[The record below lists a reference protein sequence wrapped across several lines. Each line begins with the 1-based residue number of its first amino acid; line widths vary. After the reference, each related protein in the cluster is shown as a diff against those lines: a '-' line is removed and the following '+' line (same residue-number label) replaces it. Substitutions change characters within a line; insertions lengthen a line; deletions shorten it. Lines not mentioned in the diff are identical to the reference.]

1 MRFFDKYTKI
11 KKILCLVLVSVMMT
25 TLVGGY
31 SLNTRAREDKFEASI
46 AAFPESY
53 KPLLRELHK
62 THPNWTFIAF
72 DTGLDWDVVL
82 KNQMKLSRN
91 LMPNGTMGI
100 NGKWFKTPTSWK
112 DITINGSYSWTAND
126 WVELCGGGWVQAST
140 EAVEYIMDPRNW
152 ITEENVFA
160 FEMLSFNEE
169 YQTYE
174 VLKSMMENT
183 FMDCDYAIVGGTE
196 PEPPAEQETTTKETE
211 SSENSETIPDETTG
225 EDVSDTATEGENNTA
240 ESATGNPAKPGETE
254 KATKPTTP
262 EANEKATKP
271 GESEKPTKPV
281 APGEAEKPT
290 KPVKPSETEKPTKP
304 SKRAGETSEGDATES
319 ELNETEETTAES
331 PVSKGKTYAEV
342 LLEAGKL
349 YGVSPIHLCARLI
362 QEKGRGVY
370 NSATGQYELKDK
382 LASGRI
388 GSDGKIYYNFFNIG
402 ANGSTTEA
410 VLQNGTNEAQKEGW
424 DSQYKAIMGGA
435 SKVANNYIKIGQD
448 TVYFQ
453 KFSVVNPA
461 YYYWKQYMQNL
472 LAPVNEGYNMRK
484 TYNENGILESDFVFR
499 IPIYN
504 NMPEEICPMPEGD
517 GNPNY
522 KLNGISVAGITIDN
536 KAQNLTLTPTF
547 NMDVDT
553 YSAIVPYDIEKIEIL
568 ASAIAKDTSKVTG
581 TGSKTLE
588 VGKNTFKIIC
598 ESEYGPK
605 KEYTI
610 NITRSE
616 GSMYLTSLST
626 SSVQFEEQFE
636 KTKYVYSMVVD
647 NNIDKIDIFYD
658 KESEKSYVEYRNGE
672 VVLPTEN
679 GIVSQIPL
687 VDGKNEIN
695 LDVYASN
702 DDKTRCKTYTILV
715 TKRSLPVFESIELQ
729 VDEDKKYING
739 FIIGETVENA
749 LTKIKVSNG
758 SVIIK
763 DSKGGTKKSTD
774 LIATGDVVCMLDI
787 NGFEYDKYTVIIYGD
802 VSGDGNVDLFDYAYF
817 IKHYWVQPILTG
829 IKLEAA
835 DIYAKSDGVDLLD
848 MAVIIKYLWK
858 DGKINQLR

>member
-1 MRFFDKYTKI
+1 MRFFDKYTKF
-11 KKILCLVLVSVMMT
+11 KKIICLILVSALMT
-25 TLVGGY
+25 TFAGGY
-31 SLNTRAREDKFEASI
+31 SLSTRAREDDFEASI

-112 DITINGSYSWTAND
+112 DITINGSYSWTGND

-152 ITEENVFA
+152 ITEENIFA
-160 FEMLSFNEE
+160 FEMLSFNED

-174 VLKSMMENT
+174 VIKSMMENT

-196 PEPPAEQETTTKETE
+196 PEPPAETEPATSETE
-211 SSENSETIPDETTG
+211 LSGEVDTVVDETTG
-225 EDVSDTATEGENNTA
+225 EEISDTEGTSEINGNVMESESSDTATPVEG
-240 ESATGNPAKPGETE
+240 TGEQSGEITPADETE
-254 KATKPTTP
+254 PTGT
-262 EANEKATKP
+262 E
-271 GESEKPTKPV
+271 ESV
-281 APGEAEKPT
+281 
-290 KPVKPSETEKPTKP
+290 
-304 SKRAGETSEGDATES
+304 
-319 ELNETEETTAES
+319 TEETTTEA
-331 PVSKGKTYAEV
+331 PVIKGKTYAEV
-342 LLEAGKL
+342 LLEAGKI

-382 LASGRI
+382 LASGRV

-484 TYNENGILESDFVFR
+484 TYMENGILESDFVFR

-504 NMPEEICPMPEGD
+504 NMPENICPMPEGD

-522 KLNGISVAGITIDN
+522 KLEGIWITGVTVED
-536 KAQNLTLTPTF
+536 KVEKLALTPTF

-553 YSAIVPYDIEKIEIL
+553 YSIIVPYDVEMVKIS
-568 ASAIAKDTSKVTG
+568 AVAIAKDTSVVTG
-581 TGSKTLE
+581 PGWKKLK
-588 VGKNTFKIIC
+588 VGKNTFEIVC
-598 ESEYGPK
+598 ESEYGLK
-605 KEYTI
+605 KTYTV

-616 GSMYLTSLST
+616 GSMYLTTIST
-626 SSVQFEEQFE
+626 SAGNFAEDFA
-636 KTKYVYSMVVD
+636 KNKYEYSLMVKNEVD
-647 NNIDKIDIFYD
+647 TIDLYYGA
-658 KESEKSYVEYRNGE
+658 ESNSAYVEYRYGDIVKECDSGTISGIKLAEGENKIYIDVYVSKNDKKDKRTYCLTITRRTKVSFNPMNLQVNDEIGIINGFAIGDTVESALSKME
-672 VVLPTEN
+672 VIN
-679 GIVSQIPL
+679 GIAFI
-687 VDGKNEIN
+687 VDSKGN
-695 LDVYASN
+695 LKENDALIGTGDVLRILDSSN
-702 DDKTRCKTYTILV
+702 LEY
-715 TKRSLPVFESIELQ
+715 
-729 VDEDKKYING
+729 KKYI
-739 FIIGETVENA
+739 II
-749 LTKIKVSNG
+749 
-758 SVIIK
+758 
-763 DSKGGTKKSTD
+763 
-774 LIATGDVVCMLDI
+774 M
-787 NGFEYDKYTVIIYGD
+787 YGD
-802 VSGDGNVDLFDYAYF
+802 VNGDGKTDLFDFAYM
-817 IKHYWVQPILTG
+817 KKQILKKNGLDG
-829 IKLEAA
+829 IYMMAA
-835 DIYAKSDGVDLLD
+835 DTYPDSEGLDLFD
-848 MAVIIKYLWK
+848 IAVIKRYILKNVE
-858 DGKINQLR
+858 IPQLR

>member
-1 MRFFDKYTKI
+1 MRFLDKYSKI
-11 KKILCLVLVSVMMT
+11 KKIICLLLVAVLLT
-25 TLVGGY
+25 TIVGGY
-31 SLNTRAREDKFEASI
+31 SSAARAKEDEFEASI

-62 THPNWTFIAF
+62 SHPNWTFIAF

-112 DITINGSYSWTAND
+112 DITINGSYSWTGND

-152 ITEENVFA
+152 ITEDNIFA

-169 YQTYE
+169 CQTYE
-174 VLKSMMENT
+174 VIKSMMENT

-196 PEPPAEQETTTKETE
+196 PNSPKETKTTETETETTEAEMTGGETTESDDAISGNNEPTTNTEEQSGESLTTESESDTAEKSSEETTTENISE
-211 SSENSETIPDETTG
+211 SEPEESETTEPVTET
-225 EDVSDTATEGENNTA
+225 
-240 ESATGNPAKPGETE
+240 
-254 KATKPTTP
+254 
-262 EANEKATKP
+262 
-271 GESEKPTKPV
+271 
-281 APGEAEKPT
+281 
-290 KPVKPSETEKPTKP
+290 PVK
-304 SKRAGETSEGDATES
+304 
-319 ELNETEETTAES
+319 
-331 PVSKGKTYAEV
+331 KGKTYAEV

-370 NSATGQYELKDK
+370 NSETGQYELKDK
-382 LASGRI
+382 LATGRV
-388 GSDGKIYYNFFNIG
+388 GSDGNIYYNFFNIG

-484 TYNENGILESDFVFR
+484 TYVENGILESDFVFR
-499 IPIYN
+499 IPVYN
-504 NMPEEICPMPEGD
+504 NMPEEICPQPEGD

-522 KLNGISVAGITIDN
+522 KLNGISIAGYTFDN
-536 KAQNLTLTPTF
+536 EAKKLALTPTF

-553 YSAIVPYDIEKIEIL
+553 YSIIVPYNVYWIYIKAD
-568 ASAIAKDTSKVTG
+568 AIANNTSKVSG
-581 TGSKTLE
+581 TGKKKLS
-588 VGKNTFKIIC
+588 VGKNTFEIVC

-605 KEYTI
+605 KTYTV

-616 GSMYLTSLST
+616 GSMYLTTIST
-626 SSVQFEEQFE
+626 SVGAFKEDFA
-636 KTKYVYSMVVD
+636 KNKYEYSLIVD
-647 NNIDKIDIFYD
+647 NSVDMVDLYYGA
-658 KESEKSYVEYRNGE
+658 ESNMAYVEYRNGDTVKVCDSGTISGVQLAE
-672 VVLPTEN
+672 GEN
-679 GIVSQIPL
+679 KIYI
-687 VDGKNEIN
+687 
-695 LDVYASN
+695 DVYPTK
-702 DDKTRCKTYTILV
+702 DDKTDKRTYCMTITRRAKV
-715 TKRSLPVFESIELQ
+715 SFNPMDLQ
-729 VDEDKKYING
+729 VNDETGMING
-739 FIIGETVENA
+739 FAIGDTVESA
-749 LTKIKVSNG
+749 LTKME
-758 SVIIK
+758 VISGTAIIL
-763 DSKGGTKKSTD
+763 DSKGKAKEKDS
-774 LIATGDVVCMLDI
+774 LIGTGDVLQILD
-787 NGFEYDKYTVIIYGD
+787 NSGLEHCKYTIMMYGD
-802 VSGDGNVDLFDYAYF
+802 VNGDGKTDLFDFAYM
-817 IKHYWVQPILTG
+817 KKQILKKNGLEG
-829 IKLEAA
+829 IYLTAA
-835 DIYAKSDGVDLLD
+835 DTYPDSEGLDLFD
-848 MAVIIKYLWK
+848 IAVIKRYILKNVE
-858 DGKINQLR
+858 ISQLR

>member
-504 NMPEEICPMPEGD
+504 NMPEKICPMPEGD

-616 GSMYLTSLST
+616 GSMYLSTIST
-626 SSVQFEEQFE
+626 SAGLFEEDFVKNRYE
-636 KTKYVYSMVVD
+636 YSLIV
-647 NNIDKIDIFYD
+647 NNSVEVIDLFYGA
-658 KESEKSYVEYRNGE
+658 ESNTAYVEYRIGE
-672 VVLPTEN
+672 TIKECDSGTISGIKLTEGEN
-679 GIVSQIPL
+679 KIY
-687 VDGKNEIN
+687 
-695 LDVYASN
+695 LDVYPSR
-702 DDKTRCKTYTILV
+702 DSKKDKKTYCITITRRIKV
-715 TKRSLPVFESIELQ
+715 TFNPMELQ
-729 VDEDKKYING
+729 TNDETGIING
-739 FIIGETVENA
+739 FVIGDTVETA
-749 LTKIKVSNG
+749 LSKMEVING
-758 SVIIK
+758 TAVIMNSAGQIK
-763 DSKGGTKKSTD
+763 DKDS
-774 LIATGDVVCMLDI
+774 LIGTGDVLKILDD
-787 NGFEYDKYTVIIYGD
+787 GGLEYRKYTIMMYGD
-802 VSGDGNVDLFDYAYF
+802 VNGDGKTDLFDFAYM
-817 IKHYWVQPILTG
+817 KKQILKKSGLEG
-829 IKLEAA
+829 IYMKAA
-835 DIYAKSDGVDLLD
+835 DTYPDSEGLDLFD
-848 MAVIIKYLWK
+848 IAVIKRYILKNVE
-858 DGKINQLR
+858 IPQLR

>member
-1 MRFFDKYTKI
+1 MRFFDKNSKF
-11 KKILCLVLVSVMMT
+11 KKILCMLLVAALMT
-25 TLVGGY
+25 TVVGSY
-31 SLNTRAREDKFEASI
+31 SSSTKAKEDAFEESI

-62 THPNWTFIAF
+62 THPNWTFIPF

-91 LMPNGTMGI
+91 LMPNGIMGI

-160 FEMLSFNEE
+160 FEMLSFNED

-174 VLKSMMENT
+174 VIKSMMENT

-196 PEPPAEQETTTKETE
+196 PESPKETETTTSGTE
-211 SSENSETIPDETTG
+211 SSENSETATDETFSSDG
-225 EDVSDTATEGENNTA
+225 ETTESVDTIAGNTEQTTDTVQPRKSEQTTNLEEQSGENLT
-240 ESATGNPAKPGETE
+240 TE
-254 KATKPTTP
+254 
-262 EANEKATKP
+262 
-271 GESEKPTKPV
+271 
-281 APGEAEKPT
+281 
-290 KPVKPSETEKPTKP
+290 
-304 SKRAGETSEGDATES
+304 SEGDTTKESSEENTTEDISES
-319 ELNETEETTAES
+319 EQEEGETTE
-331 PVSKGKTYAEV
+331 PTTETPIKKGKTYAEV

-370 NSATGQYELKDK
+370 NSETGQYELKDK
-382 LASGRI
+382 LATGRV

-402 ANGSTTEA
+402 ANGSTTDA

-484 TYNENGILESDFVFR
+484 TYMENGILESDFVFR

-504 NMPEEICPMPEGD
+504 NMPEEICPQPEGD

-522 KLNGISVAGITIDN
+522 KLNAISVAGITIDN

-553 YSAIVPYDIEKIEIL
+553 YSVIVPYDIEKIEIL

-581 TGSKTLE
+581 TGTKTLS
-588 VGKNTFKIIC
+588 VGKNTFKIVC

-605 KEYTI
+605 KTYTV

-616 GSMYLTSLST
+616 GSMYLTTIST
-626 SSVQFEEQFE
+626 SAGVFEEDFV
-636 KTKYVYSMVVD
+636 KNKYDYSLIVK
-647 NNIDKIDIFYD
+647 NNIEDIELYYGA
-658 KESEKSYVEYRNGE
+658 ESNTAYVEYRYGDIVKECDSGTISGIKLAEGE
-672 VVLPTEN
+672 N
-679 GIVSQIPL
+679 KIYI
-687 VDGKNEIN
+687 
-695 LDVYASN
+695 DVYVSKN
-702 DDKTRCKTYTILV
+702 DKKDKRTYCLTITRRMQVDFNPMDLQVNDKTGI
-715 TKRSLPVFESIELQ
+715 
-729 VDEDKKYING
+729 ING
-739 FIIGETVENA
+739 FIIGDTVESA
-749 LTKIKVSNG
+749 LSKMEVTNG
-758 SVIIK
+758 TAVIV
-763 DSKGGTKKSTD
+763 DSKGNVKGKD
-774 LIATGDVVCMLDI
+774 AIIGTGDVLRILDSSEL
-787 NGFEYDKYTVIIYGD
+787 EYCKYTILMYGD
-802 VSGDGNVDLFDYAYF
+802 VNGDGKTDLFDFAYM
-817 IKHYWVQPILTG
+817 KKQILKKNGLDG
-829 IKLEAA
+829 IYLMAA
-835 DIYAKSDGVDLLD
+835 DTYPDSEGLDLFD
-848 MAVIIKYLWK
+848 IAVIKRYILKNVEIPQK
-858 DGKINQLR
+858 R

>member
-1 MRFFDKYTKI
+1 MWFNNKYSKI
-11 KKILCLVLVSVMMT
+11 KKLLCLLIVTALMT
-25 TLVGGY
+25 TMVGGH
-31 SLNTRAREDKFEASI
+31 SSRTRANEDEFEVSI

-53 KPLLRELHK
+53 KPLLRKLHE
-62 THPNWTFIAF
+62 THPNWTFIPF

-82 KNQMKLSRN
+82 ANQMKLSRN

-140 EAVEYIMDPRNW
+140 VAVEYIMDPRNW
-152 ITEENVFA
+152 ITEENIFA
-160 FEMLSFNEE
+160 FEMLSFNED

-174 VLKSMMENT
+174 VIKSMMENT

-196 PEPPAEQETTTKETE
+196 PEPPEEPETTTQETE
-211 SSENSETIPDETTG
+211 SSENSETVPDETTG
-225 EDVSDTATEGENNTA
+225 ETVSDTATEGENNTE
-240 ESATGNPAKPGETE
+240 ESTTGKPVNPGETE
-254 KATKPTTP
+254 TKPTTP
-262 EANEKATKP
+262 EAEEKATK
-271 GESEKPTKPV
+271 
-281 APGEAEKPT
+281 PGEAEKPT
-290 KPVKPSETEKPTKP
+290 KPTKPGEAEKPTKPTKPGETEKPTKP
-304 SKRAGETSEGDATES
+304 SKRAGET
-319 ELNETEETTAES
+319 NEET

-370 NSATGQYELKDK
+370 NSATGQYELKDS
-382 LASGRI
+382 LASGRV

-522 KLNGISVAGITIDN
+522 KLNGISIAGTTIDGKN
-536 KAQNLTLTPTF
+536 QNLTLTPTF

-553 YSAIVPYDIEKIEIL
+553 YSAVVPYDVEQIYII
-568 ASAIAKDTSKVTG
+568 ASAIAKDTSKVIG
-581 TGSKTLE
+581 AGKKELK
-588 VGKNTFKIIC
+588 VGKNTFQIEC
-598 ESEYGPK
+598 QSEYGPK
-605 KEYTI
+605 KIYTV
-610 NITRSE
+610 NVTRSE
-616 GSMYLTSLST
+616 GSMYLTTVST
-626 SSVQFEEQFE
+626 SAGIFEEDFV
-636 KTKYVYSMVVD
+636 KNKYEYSLIVKNDVD
-647 NNIDKIDIFYD
+647 VIDLYYGA
-658 KESEKSYVEYRNGE
+658 ESNTAYVEYRYGDIVKECDSGTISGIKLAEGE
-672 VVLPTEN
+672 N
-679 GIVSQIPL
+679 KIYI
-687 VDGKNEIN
+687 
-695 LDVYASN
+695 DVYVSKN
-702 DDKTRCKTYTILV
+702 DKKNKKTYCLTITRRTQV
-715 TKRSLPVFESIELQ
+715 SFNPMDLQ
-729 VDEDKKYING
+729 INDETGIING
-739 FIIGETVENA
+739 FVIGDTVETA
-749 LTKIKVSNG
+749 LSKIEVTNG
-758 SVIIK
+758 TAVIM
-763 DSKGGTKKSTD
+763 DSKGNIKEKD
-774 LIATGDVVCMLDI
+774 ALIGTGDVLRILDSS
-787 NGFEYDKYTVIIYGD
+787 NLEYRKYIVMMYGD
-802 VSGDGNVDLFDYAYF
+802 VNGDGKTDLFDFAYM
-817 IKHYWVQPILTG
+817 KKQILKKNGLEG
-829 IKLEAA
+829 IYLTAA
-835 DIYAKSDGVDLLD
+835 DTYPDSEGLDLFD
-848 MAVIIKYLWK
+848 IAVIKRYILKNVEISQK
-858 DGKINQLR
+858 R